1 MDVENRPKRRQ
12 SAAGLYR
19 RLAAEVAANPPPEL
33 SVLDAVAESLMEAV
47 DTWVIT
53 GWHTDRKRVQQ
64 ATERFRKEMAA
75 IGWKPVL
82 LMILETLLIAALG
95 LAAIAAGWI

>member
-1 MDVENRPKRRQ
+1 MTVDTENRPRRRQ

-19 RLAAEVAANPPPEL
+19 RLASEVAANPPSEL

-53 GWHTDRKRVQQ
+53 GWRTDQKRVQQ
-64 ATERFRKEMAA
+64 ATERFRQE
-75 IGWKPVL
+75 
-82 LMILETLLIAALG
+82 
-95 LAAIAAGWI
+95 LAAHRGG